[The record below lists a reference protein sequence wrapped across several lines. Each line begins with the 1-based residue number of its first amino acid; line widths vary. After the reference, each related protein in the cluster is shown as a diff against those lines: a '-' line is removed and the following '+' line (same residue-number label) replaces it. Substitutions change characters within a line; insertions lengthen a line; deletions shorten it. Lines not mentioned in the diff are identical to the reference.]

1 MWELSNLQKK
11 EPYCKKHH
19 VGHSSECQRNVEG
32 RKSEAAHK
40 NLQQGED
47 SGQ

>member
-1 MWELSNLQKK
+1 MSELSSLQKE

-19 VGHSSECQRNVEG
+19 VVHSSECQYSVEG

-40 NLQQGED
+40 NLQQGEE